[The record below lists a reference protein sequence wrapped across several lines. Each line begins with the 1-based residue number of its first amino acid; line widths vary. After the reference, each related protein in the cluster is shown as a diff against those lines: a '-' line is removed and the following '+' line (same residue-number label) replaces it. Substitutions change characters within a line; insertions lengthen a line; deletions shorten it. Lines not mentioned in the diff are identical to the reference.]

1 MKNVKS
7 FIAVFVLCV
16 FYGAVTVGAQTES
29 RNNTPY
35 VGLDAGLSLAQ
46 APDISNFNDGI
57 PSRCDL
63 HRTGMGI
70 TANVADFNG
79 DTGCKDGGKTPW
91 EYGDFDSSIGHT
103 VGVTAG
109 VSRLFG
115 IPLRAEVEYLYRNN
129 NFDGESSTDI
139 AEKSRE
145 FRPSHNGQAYGRL
158 GNIWS
163 HGFFANLYY
172 DLPLQSKLTPYIGGG
187 VGWALTKFQ
196 LEHFFQ
202 RNDNGDTGTSADPA
216 GHPADYS
223 VDAED
228 NCVLGDGEGTN
239 DCVLEALEGVIS
251 QAQTTH
257 DGSAVGFQAL
267 LGFDYKLSEKFS
279 AGVKFRWAYVGE
291 IEGGDERWDVL
302 RNHDSTVSPDNPTDT
317 ELGRSNEITYTSTL
331 NSSQFWG
338 AAISLKYHIF

>member
-1 MKNVKS
+1 MCA
-7 FIAVFVLCV
+7 FC
-16 FYGAVTVGAQTES
+16 GAITVGAQTES

-57 PSRCDL
+57 SSRCDL
-63 HRTGMGI
+63 HHTGMGI
-70 TANVADFNG
+70 TANVTDFNG
-79 DTGCKDGGKTPW
+79 DTGTPSCKDGGRTPW

-129 NFDGESSTDI
+129 NFDGKSPTDI

-145 FRPSHNGQAYGRL
+145 FETSHNGQSYGRL

-202 RNDNGDTGTSADPA
+202 RNDDDDTADGTN
-216 GHPADYS
+216 GHPGTIPATGCELS
-223 VDAED
+223 
-228 NCVLGDGEGTN
+228 NTN